1 MTASRTIGPR
11 RGPLLLAVVA
21 IWAIGLVLAPAAA
34 LFERS
39 LRSIDPASL
48 EISVELDRLH
58 DDLAATRWDWER
70 TPDAEARA
78 DLDRRM
84 RLLAERAGR
93 LAGQET
99 PPRVVHDLST
109 HARGLAAEARA
120 LPRTLGLAVSVA
132 VVATLVAYPLAW
144 FVLGAGRR
152 GFGLLVLLAVPWT
165 LLPVLR
171 AAGWPILVEPTAVP
185 LFGPDAL
192 RFAALLEV
200 GLLAALPPTLVALR
214 RLDPGRIE
222 AARDLG
228 AEAWT
233 IHRRIVLPA
242 ARPGLAVGAIVAFAL
257 AAGSLATP
265 WIATGGHGDDDLAR
279 LVWRAVFD
287 AGDWGLAAAH
297 AVVLTLSVLLG
308 AALLARLCGLAPSD
322 LLAPRR
328 TR

>member
-84 RLLAERAGR
+84 RLLADRAGR

-132 VVATLVAYPLAW
+132 VVATLLAYPPAW
-144 FVLGAGRR
+144 CVLGAGRR
-152 GFGLLVLLAVPWT
+152 GFGLVLCPGYPSLVTDFEAVARALAAR
-165 LLPVLR
+165 LR
-171 AAGWPILVEPTAVP
+171 AWLP
-185 LFGPDAL
+185 PDAPL
-192 RFAALLEV
+192 CFLGHSLG
-200 GLLAALPPTLVALR
+200 GLLARRLMAEADIGSRSLACVTLGAPHGGSSLAALAFGRLGRGLVPGGPVCRIVAALPDPSDVAL
-214 RLDPGRIE
+214 LSLASPVDAMVTPL
-222 AARDLG
+222 A
-228 AEAWT
+228 
-233 IHRRIVLPA
+233 
-242 ARPGLAVGAIVAFAL
+242 GLAVGRP
-257 AAGSLATP
+257 GWREEATP
-265 WIATGGHGDDDLAR
+265 AVSHLGMLWHPAVIA
-279 LVWRAVFD
+279 RAVSF
-287 AGDWGLAAAH
+287 LAEAADKRP
-297 AVVLTLSVLLG
+297 V
-308 AALLARLCGLAPSD
+308 
-322 LLAPRR
+322 
-328 TR
+328 